1 MVRSFVFFV
10 SFQEGVVKREE
21 IVEKV
26 IELAGEKLAANVNG
40 ISEKTS
46 FQEDLNADSIDI
58 TDFIM
63 ELESEFDVE
72 IPDEDLEKIK
82 TVKDASD
89 YILKRLN

>member
-1 MVRSFVFFV
+1 M
-10 SFQEGVVKREE
+10 KREE
-21 IVEKV
+21 IIQKV
-26 IELAGEKLAANVNG
+26 IKLAGEKLSADVKNV
-40 ISEKTS
+40 SEKTS

-82 TVKDASD
+82 TVGDASD
-89 YILKRLN
+89 YIQKRLG

>member
-1 MVRSFVFFV
+1 M
-10 SFQEGVVKREE
+10 KREE
-21 IVEKV
+21 IVQKV
-26 IELAGEKLAANVNG
+26 IKLAGEKLSADAKV

-72 IPDEDLEKIK
+72 IPDEDLEKIR
-82 TVKDASD
+82 TVGDASD
-89 YILKRLN
+89 YIQKRLG

>member
-1 MVRSFVFFV
+1 MKNFLDA
-10 SFQEGVVKREE
+10 
-21 IVEKV
+21 KV
-26 IELAGEKLAANVNG
+26 

-72 IPDEDLEKIK
+72 IPDEDLEKIR
-82 TVKDASD
+82 TVGDASD
-89 YILKRLN
+89 YIQKRLN

>member
-1 MVRSFVFFV
+1 M
-10 SFQEGVVKREE
+10 KREE
-21 IVEKV
+21 IVQKV
-26 IELAGEKLAANVNG
+26 IKLAGEKLSADSKV

-72 IPDEDLEKIK
+72 IPDEDLEKIR
-82 TVKDASD
+82 TVGDASD
-89 YILKRLN
+89 YIQKRLG